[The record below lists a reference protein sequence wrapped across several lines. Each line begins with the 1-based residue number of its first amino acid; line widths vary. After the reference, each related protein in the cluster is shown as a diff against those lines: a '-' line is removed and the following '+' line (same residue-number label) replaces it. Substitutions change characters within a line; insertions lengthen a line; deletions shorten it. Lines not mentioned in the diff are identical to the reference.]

1 MAAITSFENDESLFY
16 GEYAKD
22 FGDTDLQV
30 EKYIVADDPR
40 MNYIFVKP
48 ENIGTQKPKPPEVI
62 ARELFDY
69 GVVIKK
75 GEDETEDSVGTLD
88 EVVPISYAQIKKP
101 EQGEEWYRSKYP
113 DLPED
118 FYGIIARYTWGA
130 PFTKKEIK
138 QTTKKIKKKKKE
150 VPQGFS
156 MVRGK
161 FELDFN

>member
-1 MAAITSFENDESLFY
+1 MKVYSMENTLRTS
-16 GEYAKD
+16 
-22 FGDTDLQV
+22 
-30 EKYIVADDPR
+30 
-40 MNYIFVKP
+40 
-48 ENIGTQKPKPPEVI
+48 VI
-62 ARELFDY
+62 R
-69 GVVIKK
+69 I
-75 GEDETEDSVGTLD
+75 
-88 EVVPISYAQIKKP
+88 
-101 EQGEEWYRSKYP
+101 YP